1 LLREHSVDF
10 KVEGQLVTDV
20 RGALPNGVLST
31 PGMIGMMEYAATSCA
46 LEELGEGGFTVGF
59 EVCVKHF
66 GAAAEGS
73 TCTATARLKEVVDGR
88 KFRFDVSVREGD
100 REIGAGTHERRM
112 PKAAISS

>member
-1 LLREHSVDF
+1 MLREHTVDF

-31 PGMIGMMEYAATSCA
+31 PGMIAMMEFAATSCA

-73 TCTATARLKEVVDGR
+73 ECTATARLKELEEGR
-88 KFRFDVSVREGD
+88 KFRFEVEVHEGE
-100 REIGAGTHERRM
+100 RLIGAGTHERRM
-112 PKAAISS
+112 PKAAAH

>member
-1 LLREHSVDF
+1 MSREVTVDF

-31 PGMIGMMEYAATSCA
+31 PGMIAMMEFAATSCA

-73 TCTATARLKEVVDGR
+73 NCTAKAVLREIEDGR
-88 KFRFDVSVREGD
+88 KFRFDVSVSEGD
-100 REIGAGTHERRM
+100 RLIGSGTHERRM
-112 PKAAISS
+112 PKAALG